1 MFFVS
6 MMLIFRSGGAF
17 SSFEQV
23 GIRQE
28 LSIISLL
35 PNYQTITRILED
47 EKSCQ
52 VPCFFM
58 GLGRGSFSQSIDYLS
73 VREKLAC
80 QLVQKPH
87 AWYPLVQELHS
98 CHWLRNSIK
107 NILQIWINI
116 VPLQDRC
123 GEICLLATTL
133 KNAKM
138 LTMPFTWQFFI
149 SMFCVLLRLH
159 QGGVFCCTRRHAGG
173 SMDHSPASR
182 EKDTGHIV
190 ATS

>member
-6 MMLIFRSGGAF
+6 MMLIFRSSGAF
-17 SSFEQV
+17 SCFEQV

-58 GLGRGSFSQSIDYLS
+58 RLGRGSFSQSIDYLS
-73 VREKLAC
+73 VMENLAC
-80 QLVQKPH
+80 QLVQKTH
-87 AWYPLVQELHS
+87 AWHPIVLKLHTWYPIVQKLHS
-98 CHWLRNSIK
+98 FHCLRNSIK

-116 VPLQDRC
+116 VPLQ
-123 GEICLLATTL
+123 
-133 KNAKM
+133 N
-138 LTMPFTWQFFI
+138 
-149 SMFCVLLRLH
+149 
-159 QGGVFCCTRRHAGG
+159 
-173 SMDHSPASR
+173 
-182 EKDTGHIV
+182 
-190 ATS
+190 

>member
-6 MMLIFRSGGAF
+6 MMLFFRSGGAF

-28 LSIISLL
+28 LSIISLR
-35 PNYQTITRILED
+35 PNHQTITRIPKD

-58 GLGRGSFSQSIDYLS
+58 RLGRGLFSQSIDYLL

-80 QLVQKPH
+80 QLVQKTH
-87 AWYPLVQELHS
+87 AWHPIFQKPHTCYPLVQKPHA
-98 CHWLRNSIK
+98 CHCLRNSCK

-138 LTMPFTWQFFI
+138 LTNGDRVARKPLFI
-149 SMFCVLLRLH
+149 SMFCVFVTSPH
-159 QGGVFCCTRRHAGG
+159 QWDVFLFR
-173 SMDHSPASR
+173 
-182 EKDTGHIV
+182 V
-190 ATS
+190 AKHCN

>member
-6 MMLIFRSGGAF
+6 MMLFFRSGGAF

-52 VPCFFM
+52 VPSFFM
-58 GLGRGSFSQSIDYLS
+58 RLGRGSFSQSIDYLS
-73 VREKLAC
+73 VMKNLAC
-80 QLVQKPH
+80 QLVQKTH
-87 AWYPLVQELHS
+87 AWYPLVPKPHTWYPLVQKLHS
-98 CHWLRNSIK
+98 CHCLRNSIK

-116 VPLQDRC
+116 VPLQ
-123 GEICLLATTL
+123 
-133 KNAKM
+133 N
-138 LTMPFTWQFFI
+138 
-149 SMFCVLLRLH
+149 
-159 QGGVFCCTRRHAGG
+159 
-173 SMDHSPASR
+173 
-182 EKDTGHIV
+182 
-190 ATS
+190 

>member
-6 MMLIFRSGGAF
+6 MLLILRSGSTF
-17 SSFEQV
+17 SGFEQV
-23 GIRQE
+23 GMRQE
-28 LSIISLL
+28 LSNISLFSD
-35 PNYQTITRILED
+35 YQVIMGIIED

-52 VPCFFM
+52 VPCFFIGPGM
-58 GLGRGSFSQSIDYLS
+58 GAFPQSIDYLS
-73 VREKLAC
+73 FIEKLAC

-87 AWYPLVQELHS
+87 TCYPLVPKLHS
-98 CHWLRNSIK
+98 CHCLRNSIK

-138 LTMPFTWQFFI
+138 LTNGDRVARKPLFI
-149 SMFCVLLRLH
+149 SMFCVFVTSPH
-159 QGGVFCCTRRHAGG
+159 QWDVFLYPDDCQE
-173 SMDHSPASR
+173 P
-182 EKDTGHIV
+182 
-190 ATS
+190 

>member
-6 MMLIFRSGGAF
+6 MVLIFRSGGAF
-17 SSFEQV
+17 SGFEQV

-58 GLGRGSFSQSIDYLS
+58 RLGRGSFSQSIDYLS

-87 AWYPLVQELHS
+87 AWYPIVPKPHAWCQLVQKLHS
-98 CHWLRNSIK
+98 FH
-107 NILQIWINI
+107 
-116 VPLQDRC
+116 
-123 GEICLLATTL
+123 
-133 KNAKM
+133 
-138 LTMPFTWQFFI
+138 
-149 SMFCVLLRLH
+149 
-159 QGGVFCCTRRHAGG
+159 
-173 SMDHSPASR
+173 
-182 EKDTGHIV
+182 
-190 ATS
+190 

>member
-35 PNYQTITRILED
+35 PYYQTITRILKD

-58 GLGRGSFSQSIDYLS
+58 RLGRGSFSQSIDYLS
-73 VREKLAC
+73 VTKNLAC
-80 QLVQKPH
+80 QLVHKTHDWHPIVQKPH
-87 AWYPLVQELHS
+87 TCYPLVPKLHS
-98 CHWLRNSIK
+98 CHCLRNSCK

-138 LTMPFTWQFFI
+138 LTNGDRVARKPLFI
-149 SMFCVLLRLH
+149 SMFCVFVTSPH
-159 QGGVFCCTRRHAGG
+159 QWDVFLFR
-173 SMDHSPASR
+173 
-182 EKDTGHIV
+182 V
-190 ATS
+190 AKHCN

>member
-17 SSFEQV
+17 SSLEQV

-47 EKSCQ
+47 EQSCQ

-58 GLGRGSFSQSIDYLS
+58 RLGRGSFSQSIDYLLF
-73 VREKLAC
+73 REKQAC
-80 QLVQKPH
+80 QLVQKIH
-87 AWYPLVQELHS
+87 TRLQNHS
-98 CHWLRNSIK
+98 ETPRLITESFINHMPTTDWRNSSK

-116 VPLQDRC
+116 VPLQNRC

-138 LTMPFTWQFFI
+138 LTNGDRVARKPLFI
-149 SMFCVLLRLH
+149 SMFCVFVTSPH
-159 QGGVFCCTRRHAGG
+159 QWDVFLYPDDCQE
-173 SMDHSPASR
+173 P
-182 EKDTGHIV
+182 
-190 ATS
+190 

>member
-17 SSFEQV
+17 SSLEQV
-23 GIRQE
+23 GMRQE
-28 LSIISLL
+28 LSNISLFSD
-35 PNYQTITRILED
+35 YQTIMGIIED
-47 EKSCQ
+47 EMSCQ

-58 GLGRGSFSQSIDYLS
+58 RLGRGSFSQSIDYLS

-80 QLVQKPH
+80 QLVQKIHTRSQNRSETSHMILYSSRNHMLTTNP
-87 AWYPLVQELHS
+87 
-98 CHWLRNSIK
+98 RNSSK

-138 LTMPFTWQFFI
+138 LTNGDRVARKPLFI
-149 SMFCVLLRLH
+149 SMFCVFVTSPH
-159 QGGVFCCTRRHAGG
+159 QWDVFLYPDDCQE
-173 SMDHSPASR
+173 P
-182 EKDTGHIV
+182 
-190 ATS
+190 

>member
-6 MMLIFRSGGAF
+6 MMLLFRSGGAF

-35 PNYQTITRILED
+35 PDYQTITRILED

-58 GLGRGSFSQSIDYLS
+58 RLGRCSFSQSIDYLL
-73 VREKLAC
+73 VRERLAC
-80 QLVQKPH
+80 QLVQKLH
-87 AWYPLVQELHS
+87 ACHPLVQKLHS
-98 CHWLRNSIK
+98 CHCLRNSCK

-138 LTMPFTWQFFI
+138 LTNGDRVARKPLFI
-149 SMFCVLLRLH
+149 SMFCVFVTSPH
-159 QGGVFCCTRRHAGG
+159 QWDVFLFR
-173 SMDHSPASR
+173 
-182 EKDTGHIV
+182 V
-190 ATS
+190 AKHCN

>member
-6 MMLIFRSGGAF
+6 MMLILRPGGAF

-58 GLGRGSFSQSIDYLS
+58 RLGRGSFSQSIDYLS
-73 VREKLAC
+73 VMKNLVC
-80 QLVQKPH
+80 QLVQKTH
-87 AWYPLVQELHS
+87 AWQAPNISETPRRYPLVPKLHT
-98 CHWLRNSIK
+98 CRCLRNSCK
-107 NILQIWINI
+107 NILQIWRNI
-116 VPLQDRC
+116 VPLQ
-123 GEICLLATTL
+123 
-133 KNAKM
+133 N
-138 LTMPFTWQFFI
+138 
-149 SMFCVLLRLH
+149 
-159 QGGVFCCTRRHAGG
+159 
-173 SMDHSPASR
+173 
-182 EKDTGHIV
+182 
-190 ATS
+190 

>member
-6 MMLIFRSGGAF
+6 MMLIFRSGGTF
-17 SSFEQV
+17 SSLEQV

-80 QLVQKPH
+80 QLVQKSH

-98 CHWLRNSIK
+98 CH
-107 NILQIWINI
+107 
-116 VPLQDRC
+116 
-123 GEICLLATTL
+123 
-133 KNAKM
+133 
-138 LTMPFTWQFFI
+138 
-149 SMFCVLLRLH
+149 
-159 QGGVFCCTRRHAGG
+159 
-173 SMDHSPASR
+173 
-182 EKDTGHIV
+182 
-190 ATS
+190 

>member
-28 LSIISLL
+28 LSIISL
-35 PNYQTITRILED
+35 PPDYQTITRIPKD

-58 GLGRGSFSQSIDYLS
+58 RLGRGLFSQSIDYLS

-87 AWYPLVQELHS
+87 TCYPLVQKPHS
-98 CHWLRNSIK
+98 FHGLRNSCK

-138 LTMPFTWQFFI
+138 LTNGDRVARKPLFI
-149 SMFCVLLRLH
+149 SMFCVFVTSPH
-159 QGGVFCCTRRHAGG
+159 QWDVFLFR
-173 SMDHSPASR
+173 
-182 EKDTGHIV
+182 V
-190 ATS
+190 AKHCN

>member
-6 MMLIFRSGGAF
+6 MMLFFRSGGAF
-17 SSFEQV
+17 FSFEQV

-35 PNYQTITRILED
+35 TNYQTITMILED
-47 EKSCQ
+47 ENSCQ

-58 GLGRGSFSQSIDYLS
+58 RLDRGSFSQSIDYLS
-73 VREKLAC
+73 VMKNLAC
-80 QLVQKPH
+80 QLVPKLHTCYPLVPKPH
-87 AWYPLVQELHS
+87 AFH
-98 CHWLRNSIK
+98 CLRNSCK

-138 LTMPFTWQFFI
+138 LTNGDRVARKPLFI
-149 SMFCVLLRLH
+149 SMFCVFVTSPH
-159 QGGVFCCTRRHAGG
+159 QWDVFLYPDDCQE
-173 SMDHSPASR
+173 P
-182 EKDTGHIV
+182 
-190 ATS
+190 

>member
-17 SSFEQV
+17 SCFEQV

-28 LSIISLL
+28 LSIISL
-35 PNYQTITRILED
+35 PTDYQTITRILED

-58 GLGRGSFSQSIDYLS
+58 RLGRGSFSQSIDYLS
-73 VREKLAC
+73 VMENLAC
-80 QLVQKPH
+80 QLVQKLH
-87 AWYPLVQELHS
+87 TCYTLVPKLHS
-98 CHWLRNSIK
+98 CHCLRNSCK

-138 LTMPFTWQFFI
+138 LTNGDRVARKPLFI
-149 SMFCVLLRLH
+149 SMFCVFVTSPH
-159 QGGVFCCTRRHAGG
+159 QWDVFLFR
-173 SMDHSPASR
+173 
-182 EKDTGHIV
+182 V
-190 ATS
+190 AKHCN

>member
-6 MMLIFRSGGAF
+6 MMLFFRSGSAF

-35 PNYQTITRILED
+35 TNYQTITRILKD

-58 GLGRGSFSQSIDYLS
+58 RLGRGSFSQSIDYLS
-73 VREKLAC
+73 VRENLAC
-80 QLVQKPH
+80 QLVQKTH
-87 AWYPLVQELHS
+87 AWHPIVPKLHTCYPLVQKPHS
-98 CHWLRNSIK
+98 CHCLRNSCK

-138 LTMPFTWQFFI
+138 LTNGDRVARKPLFI
-149 SMFCVLLRLH
+149 SMFCVFVTSPH
-159 QGGVFCCTRRHAGG
+159 QWDVFLFR
-173 SMDHSPASR
+173 
-182 EKDTGHIV
+182 V
-190 ATS
+190 AKHCN

>member
-6 MMLIFRSGGAF
+6 MMLFFRSGGAF
-17 SSFEQV
+17 FSFEQV

-58 GLGRGSFSQSIDYLS
+58 RLGRCSFSQSVDYLS

-80 QLVQKPH
+80 QLVQKTH
-87 AWYPLVQELHS
+87 AWHPIVQKPHTCHPLVQKLHS
-98 CHWLRNSIK
+98 FH
-107 NILQIWINI
+107 
-116 VPLQDRC
+116 
-123 GEICLLATTL
+123 
-133 KNAKM
+133 
-138 LTMPFTWQFFI
+138 
-149 SMFCVLLRLH
+149 
-159 QGGVFCCTRRHAGG
+159 
-173 SMDHSPASR
+173 
-182 EKDTGHIV
+182 
-190 ATS
+190 

>member
-6 MMLIFRSGGAF
+6 MMLNFRSGGAF
-17 SSFEQV
+17 SCFEQV

-58 GLGRGSFSQSIDYLS
+58 RPGRGLFSQSIDYLS
-73 VREKLAC
+73 VRENLAC

-87 AWYPLVQELHS
+87 TWYPIAQKLHAVT
-98 CHWLRNSIK
+98 HLFRNHT
-107 NILQIWINI
+107 
-116 VPLQDRC
+116 
-123 GEICLLATTL
+123 LATACETRV
-133 KNAKM
+133 K
-138 LTMPFTWQFFI
+138 I
-149 SMFCVLLRLH
+149 FCRY
-159 QGGVFCCTRRHAGG
+159 G
-173 SMDHSPASR
+173 
-182 EKDTGHIV
+182 
-190 ATS
+190 

>member
-52 VPCFFM
+52 VLCFFM

-80 QLVQKPH
+80 QLVQKSH

-98 CHWLRNSIK
+98 CH
-107 NILQIWINI
+107 
-116 VPLQDRC
+116 
-123 GEICLLATTL
+123 
-133 KNAKM
+133 
-138 LTMPFTWQFFI
+138 
-149 SMFCVLLRLH
+149 
-159 QGGVFCCTRRHAGG
+159 
-173 SMDHSPASR
+173 
-182 EKDTGHIV
+182 
-190 ATS
+190 

>member
-58 GLGRGSFSQSIDYLS
+58 RLGRGSFSQSIDYLS

-80 QLVQKPH
+80 QLAPKLHAWHPIVQKPH
-87 AWYPLVQELHS
+87 S
-98 CHWLRNSIK
+98 CHCLRNSCK

-138 LTMPFTWQFFI
+138 LTNGDRVARKPLFI
-149 SMFCVLLRLH
+149 SMFCVFVTSPHQWDVFLLR
-159 QGGVFCCTRRHAGG
+159 
-173 SMDHSPASR
+173 
-182 EKDTGHIV
+182 V
-190 ATS
+190 AKHCN

>member
-28 LSIISLL
+28 LSIVSLL
-35 PNYQTITRILED
+35 PDYQTITRILED

-52 VPCFFM
+52 VPCFFIR
-58 GLGRGSFSQSIDYLS
+58 LGRGSFSQSIDYLS

-80 QLVQKPH
+80 QLVQKLH
-87 AWYPLVQELHS
+87 TWYPLVQELHS
-98 CHWLRNSIK
+98 CHWLRNPIK

-138 LTMPFTWQFFI
+138 LTNGDRVARKPLFI
-149 SMFCVLLRLH
+149 SMFCVFVTSPH
-159 QGGVFCCTRRHAGG
+159 QWGVFLYPDDCQE
-173 SMDHSPASR
+173 P
-182 EKDTGHIV
+182 
-190 ATS
+190 

>member
-28 LSIISLL
+28 LSIIYLL
-35 PNYQTITRILED
+35 PNYQAITRILED

-58 GLGRGSFSQSIDYLS
+58 RLGRGSFSQSIDYLS

-80 QLVQKPH
+80 QLVQK
-87 AWYPLVQELHS
+87 LHS
-98 CHWLRNSIK
+98 CHCLRNSSK

-138 LTMPFTWQFFI
+138 LTNGDRVARKPLFI
-149 SMFCVLLRLH
+149 SMFCVFVTSPH
-159 QGGVFCCTRRHAGG
+159 QWDVFLYPDDCQE
-173 SMDHSPASR
+173 P
-182 EKDTGHIV
+182 
-190 ATS
+190 

>member
-1 MFFVS
+1 MFFVL
-6 MMLIFRSGGAF
+6 MMLILRSGGAF

-28 LSIISLL
+28 LSIISL
-35 PNYQTITRILED
+35 PTDYQTITRILEN
-47 EKSCQ
+47 EKPCQ

-58 GLGRGSFSQSIDYLS
+58 RLGRGLFSQSIDYLS

-80 QLVQKPH
+80 QLVQKTHAWHPIVQKPH
-87 AWYPLVQELHS
+87 A
-98 CHWLRNSIK
+98 CHCLRNSCK

-138 LTMPFTWQFFI
+138 LTNGDRVARKPLFI
-149 SMFCVLLRLH
+149 SMFCVFVTSPH
-159 QGGVFCCTRRHAGG
+159 QWDVFLYPDDCQE
-173 SMDHSPASR
+173 P
-182 EKDTGHIV
+182 
-190 ATS
+190 

>member
-58 GLGRGSFSQSIDYLS
+58 GLDRGSFSQSIDYLS
-73 VREKLAC
+73 VREKLAR

-98 CHWLRNSIK
+98 CH
-107 NILQIWINI
+107 
-116 VPLQDRC
+116 
-123 GEICLLATTL
+123 
-133 KNAKM
+133 
-138 LTMPFTWQFFI
+138 
-149 SMFCVLLRLH
+149 
-159 QGGVFCCTRRHAGG
+159 
-173 SMDHSPASR
+173 
-182 EKDTGHIV
+182 
-190 ATS
+190 

>member
-1 MFFVS
+1 

-58 GLGRGSFSQSIDYLS
+58 RLGRGSFSQSIDYLS

-138 LTMPFTWQFFI
+138 LTNGDRVARKPLFI
-149 SMFCVLLRLH
+149 SMFCVFVTSPH
-159 QGGVFCCTRRHAGG
+159 QWGVFLYPDDCQE
-173 SMDHSPASR
+173 P
-182 EKDTGHIV
+182 
-190 ATS
+190 

>member
-6 MMLIFRSGGAF
+6 MMLILRSGGAF

-58 GLGRGSFSQSIDYLS
+58 RLGRGSFSQSIDYLS
-73 VREKLAC
+73 VMKNLAC
-80 QLVQKPH
+80 QLVQKPRAWHPIFQKLH
-87 AWYPLVQELHS
+87 AVTHLF
-98 CHWLRNSIK
+98 RNHTPSTACETRVKI
-107 NILQIWINI
+107 
-116 VPLQDRC
+116 
-123 GEICLLATTL
+123 
-133 KNAKM
+133 
-138 LTMPFTWQFFI
+138 
-149 SMFCVLLRLH
+149 FCRY
-159 QGGVFCCTRRHAGG
+159 G
-173 SMDHSPASR
+173 
-182 EKDTGHIV
+182 
-190 ATS
+190 

>member
-6 MMLIFRSGGAF
+6 MMLILRSSGAF

-58 GLGRGSFSQSIDYLS
+58 RLGRGSFSQSIDYLS
-73 VREKLAC
+73 FREKLAC
-80 QLVQKPH
+80 QLVLKLHTWYPLVPTPH
-87 AWYPLVQELHS
+87 AWYPIVQKLHYFH
-98 CHWLRNSIK
+98 CLRNSCK

-116 VPLQDRC
+116 VPLQ
-123 GEICLLATTL
+123 
-133 KNAKM
+133 N
-138 LTMPFTWQFFI
+138 
-149 SMFCVLLRLH
+149 
-159 QGGVFCCTRRHAGG
+159 
-173 SMDHSPASR
+173 
-182 EKDTGHIV
+182 
-190 ATS
+190 

>member
-23 GIRQE
+23 GIRQK

-58 GLGRGSFSQSIDYLS
+58 RLGRGLFSQNIDYLS

-80 QLVQKPH
+80 QLVQNLHTRHPLVPKLH
-87 AWYPLVQELHS
+87 TWYPLVQKLHY
-98 CHWLRNSIK
+98 CHCLRNSRK

-116 VPLQDRC
+116 VPLQ
-123 GEICLLATTL
+123 
-133 KNAKM
+133 N
-138 LTMPFTWQFFI
+138 
-149 SMFCVLLRLH
+149 
-159 QGGVFCCTRRHAGG
+159 
-173 SMDHSPASR
+173 
-182 EKDTGHIV
+182 
-190 ATS
+190 

>member
-6 MMLIFRSGGAF
+6 MLLILRSGSTF

-23 GIRQE
+23 GMRQE
-28 LSIISLL
+28 LLNISLFSD
-35 PNYQTITRILED
+35 YQTITRIIEG

-58 GLGRGSFSQSIDYLS
+58 RLGRGSFLQSIDYLS

-80 QLVQKPH
+80 QLVQKLH
-87 AWYPLVQELHS
+87 ACYPLVPKPHS
-98 CHWLRNSIK
+98 CHCLQNSIK
-107 NILQIWINI
+107 NILQIWRNI

-123 GEICLLATTL
+123 GENCLLATTL

-138 LTMPFTWQFFI
+138 LTNGDRVARKPLFI
-149 SMFCVLLRLH
+149 SMFCVFVTSPH
-159 QGGVFCCTRRHAGG
+159 QWDDFLYPDDCQE
-173 SMDHSPASR
+173 P
-182 EKDTGHIV
+182 
-190 ATS
+190 

>member
-6 MMLIFRSGGAF
+6 MMLILRSGGAF

-35 PNYQTITRILED
+35 PNYQTITKILED

-58 GLGRGSFSQSIDYLS
+58 RLGRGSFSQSIDYLS
-73 VREKLAC
+73 VMENLAC

-87 AWYPLVQELHS
+87 AWYPLVQKLHS
-98 CHWLRNSIK
+98 FH
-107 NILQIWINI
+107 
-116 VPLQDRC
+116 
-123 GEICLLATTL
+123 
-133 KNAKM
+133 
-138 LTMPFTWQFFI
+138 
-149 SMFCVLLRLH
+149 
-159 QGGVFCCTRRHAGG
+159 
-173 SMDHSPASR
+173 
-182 EKDTGHIV
+182 
-190 ATS
+190 

>member
-6 MMLIFRSGGAF
+6 MMLILRSGGAF

-28 LSIISLL
+28 LSIISL
-35 PNYQTITRILED
+35 PPDYQTITRILED

-58 GLGRGSFSQSIDYLS
+58 RLGRGSFSQSIDYLS
-73 VREKLAC
+73 VMENLAC
-80 QLVQKPH
+80 QLVQKLH
-87 AWYPLVQELHS
+87 TCYPLVPKLHS
-98 CHWLRNSIK
+98 CHCLRNSCK

-138 LTMPFTWQFFI
+138 LTNGDRVARKPLFI
-149 SMFCVLLRLH
+149 SMFCVFVTSPH
-159 QGGVFCCTRRHAGG
+159 QWDVFLFR
-173 SMDHSPASR
+173 
-182 EKDTGHIV
+182 V
-190 ATS
+190 AKHCN

>member
-28 LSIISLL
+28 LSIVSLL
-35 PNYQTITRILED
+35 PDYQTITRILED

-58 GLGRGSFSQSIDYLS
+58 GLGRGSFLQSIDYLS

-80 QLVQKPH
+80 H
-87 AWYPLVQELHS
+87 
-98 CHWLRNSIK
+98 
-107 NILQIWINI
+107 
-116 VPLQDRC
+116 
-123 GEICLLATTL
+123 
-133 KNAKM
+133 
-138 LTMPFTWQFFI
+138 
-149 SMFCVLLRLH
+149 
-159 QGGVFCCTRRHAGG
+159 
-173 SMDHSPASR
+173 
-182 EKDTGHIV
+182 
-190 ATS
+190 